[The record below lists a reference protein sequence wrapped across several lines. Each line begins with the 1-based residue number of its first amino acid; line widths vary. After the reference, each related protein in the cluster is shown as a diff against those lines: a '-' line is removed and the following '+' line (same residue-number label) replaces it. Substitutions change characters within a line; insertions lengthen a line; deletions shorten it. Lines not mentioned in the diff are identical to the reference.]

1 MFGVVASP
9 ELQPLDRAIDDLQA
23 LDTGALHPHDIA
35 DLLVELR
42 RETARLAAVEHAL
55 VEAVD
60 RARPWAEANFLTTA
74 TWLATSDNTPLPTAR
89 RTVRTAR
96 RLGSMPVVR
105 AALAAGDI
113 SAAHADRLATLNA
126 PDVADAFA
134 EAEEFLVGQARSMRW
149 PDFVRATEYWLRH
162 AREDA
167 DPDPDARDRAH
178 RHIHLSSGL
187 RGTGILTGE
196 LTPAARTIIGT
207 ELERREQALFDL
219 DWADARARLGDAA
232 TLADMARTPAQ
243 RRHDALVEMAQ
254 RSATAPADS
263 KRPQPLISVLV
274 GYDRFKDI
282 CELMDGTVISPVTA
296 GALLDHA
303 VIERIVFD
311 GPSRVL
317 DLGRARSFTG
327 AARRAVEVR
336 DRHCTGP
343 GCHTPGHRCHIDHI
357 TRHRDGG
364 TTHPANGQAVCPPH
378 NQAREKP
385 PPPTTRHHARPRT
398 PHQTDTWLQTRRAQ
412 IRDQLLHDPH
422 WGTGGERPGPPFD
435 ADSG

>member
-1 MFGVVASP
+1 MKWCRIHCEWPYGRLEYELVFGVVASP

-74 TWLATSDNTPLPTAR
+74 TWLAASDNTPLPAAR

-96 RLGSMPVVR
+96 RLGAMPVVR

-113 SAAHADRLATLNA
+113 SAAHADRLAALNA

-134 EAEEFLVGQARSMRW
+134 EAEEFLVGQARTMRW
-149 PDFVRATEYWLRH
+149 TDFMRATEYWLRH
-162 AREDA
+162 ARQDI

-178 RHIHLSSGL
+178 RQVHLSSGL

-254 RSATAPADS
+254 RSATAPADGQ
-263 KRPQPLISVLV
+263 RPDLHHAFLATT
-274 GYDRFKDI
+274 
-282 CELMDGTVISPVTA
+282 GTTI
-296 GALLDHA
+296 G
-303 VIERIVFD
+303 
-311 GPSRVL
+311 
-317 DLGRARSFTG
+317 
-327 AARRAVEVR
+327 
-336 DRHCTGP
+336 
-343 GCHTPGHRCHIDHI
+343 
-357 TRHRDGG
+357 GG
-364 TTHPANGQAVCPPH
+364 TTEIGRNILGERVLGLPG
-378 NQAREKP
+378 E
-385 PPPTTRHHARPRT
+385 PRT
-398 PHQTDTWLQTRRAQ
+398 DKELPWSQVPR
-412 IRDQLLHDPH
+412 
-422 WGTGGERPGPPFD
+422 
-435 ADSG
+435 S